1 MRPATSSG
9 FSALLAPGIPRFR
22 ANSAIDLA
30 LAPGDLSFRCGNY
43 PIPEVECGLNGSVWP
58 SDYAHKD
65 QRYVGNSDFGFQG
78 GGGRGRLGVRGR
90 YLIDDTMGGVTSV
103 GRSSTRNR
111 KTEDAT
117 LDLELR
123 WRRVSDGCV
132 GCERRTVELFG
143 MEGVCRRVWVFHNYI
158 AERGLKKQ
166 SLMGLSVWVANKTLS
181 LLGPSNGGGVSDDFP
196 PKFFFSEGIRDENGD
211 AVMVF
216 FFHRAFDS
224 VTGLPVAHAEGNES
238 SLAAAVSVLLLLG
251 DGPEGGN
258 DFPPITHA
266 TL

>member
-9 FSALLAPGIPRFR
+9 FSALLAPGISRFR

-43 PIPEVECGLNGSVWP
+43 PMPEVECGVNGSVWP
-58 SDYAHKD
+58 FDYAHEG
-65 QRYVGNSDFGFQG
+65 QRDVESSDFGFQG
-78 GGGRGRLGVRGR
+78 GGGRGRLGVRER
-90 YLIDDTMGGVTSV
+90 YLIDDTAGGGVSV
-103 GRSSTRNR
+103 GGSSRRNVQ
-111 KTEDAT
+111 TEDAT
-117 LDLELR
+117 FDLELR
-123 WRRVSDGCV
+123 RRRRVSV
-132 GCERRTVELFG
+132 GREG
-143 MEGVCRRVWVFHNYI
+143 MEGMGRRVWVFHNYI

-166 SLMGLSVWVANKTLS
+166 SLMGLSVWVGNTTLS
-181 LLGPSNGGGVSDDFP
+181 LLGPSEGGGVSDYFP
-196 PKFFFSEGIRDENGD
+196 GEIFLTEGIGDEEDGD
-211 AVMVF
+211 AMMVF
-216 FFHRAFDS
+216 VFHRAFDS